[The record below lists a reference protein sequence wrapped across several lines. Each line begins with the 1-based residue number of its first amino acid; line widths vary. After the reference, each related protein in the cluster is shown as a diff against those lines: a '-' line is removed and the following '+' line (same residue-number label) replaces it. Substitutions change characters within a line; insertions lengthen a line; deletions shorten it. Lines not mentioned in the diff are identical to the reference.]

1 MAPFSELVDDGDLRL
16 CRWTPDEAER
26 LAALVAENVEHLRP
40 RMPWVAAEPLA
51 LEARRA
57 LLEGWDQQWREGRE
71 VVYRMELDG
80 VAVGTCGLHDRGGP
94 DEREIGY
101 WVDHRHQGRG
111 LATRS
116 SALLTD
122 VAFEQPSVTSV
133 VILHDA
139 TNLASRRVPE
149 KLGYRDEGE
158 HPSDRPQGAADTG
171 RDGRWRIDRAGWLS
185 R

>member
-16 CRWTPDEAER
+16 CRWTPDDAER
-26 LAALVAENVEHLRP
+26 LAALVTENVEHLRP
-40 RMPWVAAEPLA
+40 RMAWVAAEPLA
-51 LEARRA
+51 LAARQA
-57 LLEGWDQQWREGRE
+57 LLEGWDQQWRQGRE
-71 VVYRMELDG
+71 VVYRIELDG

-101 WVDHRHQGRG
+101 WVDHRHLGRG

-122 VAFEQPSVTSV
+122 VAFEQPAVSSV
-133 VILHDA
+133 VILHDV

-149 KLGYRDEGE
+149 KLGYRNLGE
-158 HPSDRPQGAADTG
+158 RPSDRPLGPADVG
-171 RDGRWRIDRAGWLS
+171 RDGVWSMDRVAWLS